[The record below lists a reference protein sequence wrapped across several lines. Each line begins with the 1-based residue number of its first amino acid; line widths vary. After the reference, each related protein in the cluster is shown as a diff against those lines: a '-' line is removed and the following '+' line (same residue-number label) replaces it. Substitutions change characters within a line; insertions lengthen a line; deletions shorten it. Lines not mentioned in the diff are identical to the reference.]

1 MSTANELIDHLF
13 RTESGKMIVVLTKL
27 YGLQRLEDAE
37 NAVQETFLTAFQTW
51 SLKGVPDNPPA
62 WLYRVAKNKIIN
74 VLKRA
79 DAFGRI
85 LERNR
90 SVFPIEFILDAKFEE
105 SVGSI
110 EDSQLEMLY
119 ATCHPAIAPDGRV
132 ALALKTLCGF
142 SVQEIARGFLRSPD
156 VIEKRLYRA
165 RKIARSHADF
175 LALPAAER
183 LAERTAS
190 VLAAI
195 YLLFNEGYHSTS
207 NETILR
213 KDLCLEALRLAL
225 LIANHPVTAHP
236 DADALIALFAFHAS
250 RFDAR
255 LGPGGDIVRM
265 AEQDRSLWN
274 RELIDRGEFHL
285 HRAMRAT
292 APGRYHVEARIAA
305 LHLRDDGPAKWN
317 ELLACYD
324 ALLVLAPGPIVELNR
339 VYALSRVYSA
349 TLAIE
354 AARSIRGLE
363 THPFYHALLAHL
375 LQSISRAESASH
387 WEAAARL
394 TNVAEERK
402 IYESRAAAVRFPE
415 SSLL

>member
-1 MSTANELIDHLF
+1 MPQPDKLIDHLF
-13 RTESGKMIVVLTKL
+13 RTESGKMIAVLTRL
-27 YGLQRLEDAE
+27 YGLQRLEDVE

-51 SLKGVPDNPPA
+51 SLKGVPENPPA

-79 DAFGRI
+79 NSLDRI
-85 LERNR
+85 IEKNR
-90 SVFPIEFILDAKFEE
+90 SVFPVEYILDAKFEE
-105 SVGSI
+105 GVGAFQ
-110 EDSQLEMLY
+110 DSQLEMLY
-119 ATCHPAIAPDGRV
+119 ATCHPAISPDGRV

-142 SVQEIARGFLRSPD
+142 SVPEIARGFLCSPD

-165 RKIARSHADF
+165 RKIARSHVDF
-175 LALPAAER
+175 PTLPEPEQ
-183 LAERTAS
+183 LSERTAS

-195 YLLFNEGYHSTS
+195 YLLFNEGYHSAS

-225 LIANHPVTAHP
+225 LIATHPVTAHP

-265 AEQDRSLWN
+265 EEQDRSLWN
-274 RELIDRGEFHL
+274 QELIERGRHHL
-285 HRAMRAT
+285 HRAMRADL
-292 APGRYHVEARIAA
+292 PGRYHVEARIAA
-305 LHLRDDGPAKWN
+305 LHLMEDSPEKWT
-317 ELLACYD
+317 ELLDCYD

-339 VYALSRVYSA
+339 AYALSRAYSV

-354 AARSIRGLE
+354 AVQRIRGLE
-363 THPFYHALLAHL
+363 THPFYHALLAYL
-375 LQSISRAESASH
+375 LESAAPAQAAAH
-387 WEAAARL
+387 WDAAARL
-394 TNVAEERK
+394 TTTDEERK
-402 IYESRAAAVRFPE
+402 IYQKRAAAVRF
-415 SSLL
+415 SGDSLS